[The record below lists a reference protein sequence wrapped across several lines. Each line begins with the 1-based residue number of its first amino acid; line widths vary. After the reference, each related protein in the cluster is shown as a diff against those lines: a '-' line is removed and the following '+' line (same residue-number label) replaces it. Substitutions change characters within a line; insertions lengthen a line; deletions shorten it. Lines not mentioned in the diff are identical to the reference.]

1 MHWSVQEGEENT
13 GVSKTSILE
22 DNKSKVQEIP
32 RLYQE
37 TFSSQRKFNV
47 IIDVYKE
54 FLRFLVES

>member
-1 MHWSVQEGEENT
+1 VQEGEENT

-22 DNKSKVQEIP
+22 DNKSKVQEIS
-32 RLYQE
+32 RMYQE

-54 FLRFLVES
+54 FLRFLIES

>member
-1 MHWSVQEGEENT
+1 VQEGEENT